1 MDDLIYDR
9 TASDVETALNN
20 PGSNTH
26 LKGSYNYTDLN
37 RVESWCEY
45 LENILKKYGFSETL
59 VIKTDWNMRN
69 YPTRTHIDRIRSNID
84 TLKEF
89 CYALTTETIIYNNTM
104 NYEQANVLEKIL
116 YDIDHYIEE
125 ITIML
130 DLPYNFGMMLIRDSY
145 IELPVNTDTI
155 IEENEVPM
163 NYNIGILPVHRKYIH
178 LVEEE

>member
-9 TASDVETALNN
+9 IASDVETALNN

-59 VIKTDWNMRN
+59 VIKTDWNMRD
-69 YPTRTHIDRIRSNID
+69 YPTRTHIDRIRHNID
-84 TLKEF
+84 KLKEF
-89 CYALTTETIIYNNTM
+89 CYGIITETIIYNNTM

-116 YDIDHYIEE
+116 YDIDQYFKNMN
-125 ITIML
+125 TVL
-130 DLPYNFGMMLIRDSY
+130 DLPYNFGTTLIRRNY
-145 IELPVNTDTI
+145 VELPINTDTI
-155 IEENEVPM
+155 KVEHEVPTK
-163 NYNIGILPVHRKYIH
+163 YNVGILLVHRKYIK

>member
-20 PGSNTH
+20 PGSNSN

-45 LENILKKYGFSETL
+45 LENILKNYGFSETL
-59 VIKTDWNMRN
+59 VIKTDWNMRD
-69 YPTRTHIDRIRSNID
+69 YPTRTHIDRIRNNID
-84 TLKEF
+84 TLKNF
-89 CYALTTETIIYNNTM
+89 CYALTTDTIIYNNTL
-104 NYEQANVLEKIL
+104 NYEQANTLEKIL
-116 YDIDHYIEE
+116 SDIDTYFKQIHVI
-125 ITIML
+125 L
-130 DLPYNFGMMLIRDSY
+130 NLPYNFALMLIRDSY
-145 IELPVNTDTI
+145 IELSVNTDVI
-155 IEENEVPM
+155 IDENEVPM